1 MVSDMRNDYSN
12 QIKELAETTKLTN
25 AQIARKLGCSKRT
38 VRRHAGPYAERLQKF
53 FGITPDD
60 LKKEGA
66 KILLFDIETAPMEVF
81 VWQLK
86 QNGWISP
93 ESVIKDW
100 SILTWSAK
108 WLFDDTM
115 YSARVTAAEAKDR
128 RDASIIQPLWDLLDE
143 AHIIIAH
150 NGARFDVRRMN
161 ARFALNGYNPPLPYR
176 VIDTLRVARRQF
188 DFASYKLDYINQL
201 FGLEQKGHPGYDL
214 WKRSVQ
220 GNEDADVALQRMRDY
235 CDNDVK
241 ILEELY
247 VQIRPW
253 IKGHPN
259 MGLYIDTDGESCTNC
274 GNTELDWRGKYY
286 TPAGRYLA
294 FRCKSCGAVGRSR
307 TTDIDK
313 EERKRIVL
321 GVA

>member
-1 MVSDMRNDYSN
+1 MRVDYRER
-12 QIKELAETTKLTN
+12 IKELAENTKLTN

-53 FGITPDD
+53 FGITPEDV
-60 LKKEGA
+60 KQEGA
-66 KILLFDIETAPMEVF
+66 KILLFDIETAPLEVF

-86 QNGWISP
+86 QHGWISP
-93 ESVIKDW
+93 ESIIKDW

-108 WLFDDTM
+108 WLFNDQM
-115 YSARVTAAEAKDR
+115 YSARVAPEEAHQRKDE
-128 RDASIIQPLWDLLDE
+128 SIIHGLWNLLDE
-143 AHIIIAH
+143 AHIVIAH

-161 ARFALNGYNPPLPYR
+161 ARFALNGLNPPLPYR
-176 VIDTLRVARRQF
+176 VIDTLRVTRRQF
-188 DFASYKLDYINQL
+188 DFASYKLDYVNGL
-201 FGLEQKGHPGYDL
+201 FGLDQKDHPGYGV
-214 WKRSVQ
+214 WK
-220 GNEDADVALQRMRDY
+220 DAVNYDPEVSDAALNQMTEY
-235 CDNDVK
+235 CDNDVR

-259 MGLYIDTDGESCTNC
+259 MGLYINTDGMACTNC
-274 GNTELDWRGKYY
+274 GNTHLDWRGKYF
-286 TPAGRYLA
+286 TPAGRFLA
-294 FRCKSCGAVGRSR
+294 FRCHTCGAVGRSR

-313 EERKRIVL
+313 EERKKICV